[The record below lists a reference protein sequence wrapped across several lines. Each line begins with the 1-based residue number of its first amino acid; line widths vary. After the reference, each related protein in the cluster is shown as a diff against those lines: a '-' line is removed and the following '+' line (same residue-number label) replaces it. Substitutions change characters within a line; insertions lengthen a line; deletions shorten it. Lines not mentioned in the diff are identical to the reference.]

1 MVFLPALFSS
11 HPNKS
16 QCVIKYIIGS
26 MSSNDMK
33 IACITQYND
42 LMFNLL
48 DNKYQIYKLSANVC
62 MLIVVCSAL
71 CVCGGG

>member
-1 MVFLPALFSS
+1 
-11 HPNKS
+11 
-16 QCVIKYIIGS
+16 
-26 MSSNDMK
+26 MK

-71 CVCGGG
+71 GGGVKDFVLNLVLPVGHGLAEFPK

>member
-1 MVFLPALFSS
+1 
-11 HPNKS
+11 
-16 QCVIKYIIGS
+16 

-71 CVCGGG
+71 CVCVCGGGLRILC